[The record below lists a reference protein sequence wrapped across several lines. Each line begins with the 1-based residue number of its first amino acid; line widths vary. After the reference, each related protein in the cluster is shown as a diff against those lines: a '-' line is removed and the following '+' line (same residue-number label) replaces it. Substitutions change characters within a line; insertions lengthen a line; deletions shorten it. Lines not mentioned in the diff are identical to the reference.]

1 MRPVRLWMLGVSH
14 RHAGAALRERIA
26 LQGEA
31 LTSALHAQGQG
42 SLAALASE
50 RIILSTCTRTEIYVI
65 LHPSADDDPDTNAP
79 GDSLLRDWL
88 CAISGLPHGALDVAS
103 EAREGRDVVRHLLR
117 VSSGL
122 DSAVLGEPQVLAQ
135 TTHALEA
142 AHAAAASGP
151 ILTRLFQEAI
161 RTGKQVRSSTGV
173 ARNRLSTA
181 HAGLDLAERALGGS
195 GSLHGKRVA
204 LLGAGEIAGIAARI
218 LRNRAADTIIINRST
233 ERGARLAADVA
244 AQAYGLDALRSELAQ
259 ADLLVAAIQ
268 APTPLVTP
276 ALLGERVRPLVI
288 VDLSLPRAVDP
299 AVDLHAD
306 VRRFDVDDLEAAASS
321 LREAYAHDLAAAGTI
336 IDAATERCWCW
347 LQERPAAPAIDAL
360 RRHAATVR
368 DAQLARILPRLGHL
382 SERDREQVLALANG
396 IVNGLLH
403 DPAVNL
409 RSAARDGSID
419 SARSTLDSLYGLND
433 DPHAHNAAPATV
445 PTSDAVLVPEAQDAA
460 LVDAALHATSTV
472 TDAAATAGTQALAS
486 PTPVEP
492 TSTHATHAAQPTID
506 AAPGEVQVQA
516 RTLPSATASTALPS
530 LHLPRP
536 TTTSEAERP
545 IALFALPQ
553 ALSPTRPTAL
563 PTVAAAAA
571 VAAAAMASLHTGAAI
586 SNDR

>member
-14 RHAGAALRERIA
+14 RHAGATLRERVA

-31 LTSALHAQGQG
+31 LATALHADA

-65 LHPSADDDPDTNAP
+65 LHQHVAHGHGHGHGHAEHGELDAP
-79 GDSLLRDWL
+79 GDVLLRDWL
-88 CAISGLPHGALDVAS
+88 CATAGLPAGALDAAS

-142 AHAAAASGP
+142 ARAAGASGP
-151 ILTRLFQEAI
+151 ILARLFQEAI
-161 RTGKQVRSSTGV
+161 RTGKQVRTSTGV

-195 GSLHGKRVA
+195 GSLHGRRVA
-204 LLGAGEIAGIAARI
+204 VLGAGEIAGIAARI
-218 LRNRAADTIIINRST
+218 LRNRAADTVIINRSS
-233 ERGARLAADVA
+233 ERGSRLAADVA
-244 AQAYGLDALRSELAQ
+244 ARACGLDALDAELAQ
-259 ADLLVAAIQ
+259 ADLLVAAVQ
-268 APTPLVTP
+268 TPAPLVTP
-276 ALLGERVRPLVI
+276 ALIAHRTRPLVI

-299 AVDLHAD
+299 AVDLQAN

-321 LREAYAHDLAAAGTI
+321 LRESYAHDLATAGTL
-336 IDAATERCWCW
+336 IDAASERCWAW

-360 RRHAATVR
+360 RRHATSVR

-409 RSAARDGSID
+409 RHAARDGSFD
-419 SARSTLDSLYGLND
+419 STRTTLDTLFGLAD
-433 DPHAHNAAPATV
+433 DAQGQEVAPASAPDVAQPQPQVEAPAPPSPSAAAVATPPAAPA
-445 PTSDAVLVPEAQDAA
+445 
-460 LVDAALHATSTV
+460 
-472 TDAAATAGTQALAS
+472 
-486 PTPVEP
+486 
-492 TSTHATHAAQPTID
+492 
-506 AAPGEVQVQA
+506 APA
-516 RTLPSATASTALPS
+516 PS

-536 TTTSEAERP
+536 TAPGDAERP

-553 ALSPTRPTAL
+553 TVTHARPPARPTAL
-563 PTVAAAAA
+563 PTVAAST
-571 VAAAAMASLHTGAAI
+571 AAAALATLHTGATV
-586 SNDR
+586 SSDR